1 MSAKGHDSMQSV
13 LEAYQQIAGTKFAP
27 NPMQD
32 KLFAL
37 IAPKEQNPA
46 LLLKAPTGSGKT
58 EAVLVPS
65 LVAECPRRLFLIFP
79 SRSLVEDQIGRC
91 TEYLRRASEK
101 PGKSYA
107 LVADIGGESERTVFK
122 EGKELEKGNR
132 HLYDGDVILTTF
144 DKFLYRF
151 FGFGEP
157 KKSYI
162 YPFRIHHSH
171 QRNLFCFDEVHS
183 YDGVAFVNF
192 ERLIKALYK
201 ANLDMVVM
209 TATMPDAYQ
218 EELDFLD
225 KVDYTTSENQRELE
239 NWQEQEQKRR
249 HPNKAIKRIAVEPG
263 GKIRDEICASVSQW
277 YNPVKRTIVT
287 IETIKDLIPVYQYMK
302 ERSGPENI
310 FLYHGRLSN
319 PQRKKIYR
327 KLKNRENNNEGY
339 LLFTTSAIEVGCDLD
354 SHLLITELCN
364 PDQLIQRA
372 GRCNRKGKIQDAEI
386 IVVGNKIRLST
397 ISQEME
403 EEYLQILQKL
413 DGDKFSPDA
422 ILKVMTYE
430 PHSDYRAEVLFDML
444 YEYVYEARL
453 ENKPLHD
460 RGLVI
465 TRSFEPS
472 ITLTTKLPESP
483 EQPPKNAVSVSLQS
497 CIANAQNDETVNP
510 NFKVYQRFYNDRNE
524 KFEFVP
530 LSYRGSVYFKELF
543 VEVPESYFDKELG
556 YFEPP
561 TVFEYG
567 GISGYRQ
574 NFVYNTTDENGEPRE
589 IWLHYLRDLEK
600 SISEDAQLSPQSESV
615 DTESSQQVETVELPP
630 EDDKQLTFL
639 NLD

>member
-1 MSAKGHDSMQSV
+1 MRSALD
-13 LEAYQQIAGTKFAP
+13 AYQQIAGTEFTP

-37 IAPKEQNPA
+37 IAPKEKNPA
-46 LLLKAPTGSGKT
+46 ILLKAPTGSGKT
-58 EAVLVPS
+58 EAILVPS
-65 LVAECPRRLFLIFP
+65 LAAECPRRLFLIFP
-79 SRSLVEDQIGRC
+79 SRSLVDDQIGRC
-91 TEYLRRASEK
+91 EEYLCRASENT
-101 PGKSYA
+101 GKSYA
-107 LVADIGGESERTVFK
+107 LVIDTGAESSRTVFK
-122 EGKELEKGNR
+122 DGKGEEPGKR

-171 QRNLFCFDEVHS
+171 RQNLFCFDEVHS

-201 ANLDMVVM
+201 INLDMVVM

-225 KVDYTTSENQRELE
+225 KVDYTTGENQLELE
-239 NWQEQEQKRR
+239 SWQKQEQKQQY
-249 HPNKAIKRIAVEPG
+249 PNKAIKRIAVEPG
-263 GKIRDEICASVSQW
+263 RKVRDEICACVSQR
-277 YNPVKRTIVT
+277 YDPSKRTIVT
-287 IETIKDLIPVYQYMK
+287 IETIQDLIPVYQYMK
-302 ERSGPENI
+302 ERTGDESI

-319 PQRKKIYR
+319 PKRKRVYG
-327 KLKNRENNNEGY
+327 KLKDHENRNEGY

-354 SHLLITELCN
+354 ANLLITELCN

-372 GRCNRKGKIQDAEI
+372 GRCNRKGKIQAAEI
-386 IVVGNKIRLST
+386 VVVGNKIRLST
-397 ISQEME
+397 ISQETE
-403 EEYLQILQKL
+403 QEYLHILQTL
-413 DGDKFSPDA
+413 DGDRFSPDE

-430 PHSDYRAEVLFDML
+430 PYSDYRAEVLFDML

-472 ITLTTKLPESP
+472 ITLTTKVPESA
-483 EQPPKNAVSVSLQS
+483 EHLLENAVSVSLRS
-497 CIANAQNDETVNP
+497 CIANAQNDEAVDP
-510 NFKVYQRFYNDRNE
+510 NLKVYQRYYDDYREEF
-524 KFEFVP
+524 KFVP
-530 LSYRGSVYFKELF
+530 LNYGGSVYFKELF
-543 VEVPESYFDKELG
+543 IEVPEADFCEELG
-556 YFEPP
+556 YFKPP
-561 TVFEYG
+561 KVFEYG

-574 NFVYNTTDENGEPRE
+574 NFVYNTTDENGEPRK

-600 SISEDAQLSPQSESV
+600 STPEDAQFPPQSEP
-615 DTESSQQVETVELPP
+615 VEPP
-630 EDDKQLTFL
+630 PKSGEQLTFL